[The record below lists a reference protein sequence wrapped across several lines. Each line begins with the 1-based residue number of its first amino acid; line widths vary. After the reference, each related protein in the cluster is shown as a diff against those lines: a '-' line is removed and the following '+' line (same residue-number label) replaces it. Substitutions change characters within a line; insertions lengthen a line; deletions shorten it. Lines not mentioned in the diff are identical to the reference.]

1 MFFPYDIHYKCAWV
15 LPFYASLSSE
25 QTKSISRY
33 FPQAFFLLHMQ
44 GTETIEALIFNLQRT
59 GRGSFSTNTFQDM
72 KKLRLLQLDRVDLT
86 GDFGYLSK
94 QLRWVNWQ
102 RSTFNFVPNDFDQE
116 NLVAFELKYSNVK
129 QVWKETKV

>member
-1 MFFPYDIHYKCAWV
+1 
-15 LPFYASLSSE
+15 
-25 QTKSISRY
+25 
-33 FPQAFFLLHMQ
+33 MQ
-44 GTETIEALIFNLQRT
+44 GTETVEALIFNLQST
-59 GRGSFSTNTFQDM
+59 GRVSFNTNTFQDM

-102 RSTFNFVPNDFDQE
+102 RSTFNFVPSHFDQE